1 MRITK
6 NGPINGSNMA
16 KKHNKLKA
24 EIVKMLPDDWS
35 IADRLK
41 FLEEMADDYR
51 SKSRAE
57 VYKSDKV
64 KGNID
69 YTPIT
74 KTGKG

>member
-1 MRITK
+1 
-6 NGPINGSNMA
+6 MA

-35 IADRLK
+35 IAERLK
-41 FLEEMADDYR
+41 FFEEMADDYR
-51 SKSRAE
+51 SKSRSE

-64 KGNID
+64 KGGID